1 MLKNRQPCGGKN
13 GRLLASGQ
21 MSAGSI
27 AWQRAMVV
35 ECGHILFRMR
45 RLAVQKNIL
54 RFFKKSRDSSLLKL
68 PITVR

>member
-13 GRLLASGQ
+13 ERLLASGQ

-27 AWQRAMVV
+27 ARLRAMVV
-35 ECGHILFRMR
+35 GCGHILSRMR
-45 RLAVQKNIL
+45 RFELAKNIL